1 MYTIPEAIANIDSN
15 TAWVLFFS
23 AGGWIGGSIQFFEG
37 LRLTWRDK
45 VIGLPL
51 GYLFIIFAHDSYFF
65 LQWDFWFHTI
75 NHWYFNY
82 TAYLFTVWPF
92 IEMISIVWLVRVAH
106 NEIAPNLPAPIY
118 YAICALYLL
127 TAISLYMLLKSWMD
141 DPLHLIGITIAQII
155 NILFMIPMAL
165 RRRSTRG
172 QSRLMAWTLLLG
184 PGSSTLF
191 LSTSIVPGLLT
202 PAYWLATICTTL
214 LAFAYLLLFEYY
226 RRQENAALRSTT

>member
-1 MYTIPEAIANIDSN
+1 M
-15 TAWVLFFS
+15 
-23 AGGWIGGSIQFFEG
+23 EG

-51 GYLFIIFAHDSYFF
+51 GYLFIIFAHDAYFF
-65 LQWDFWFHTI
+65 LHFDFWFHTI

-92 IEMISIVWLVRVAH
+92 IEMISIVWLVRVAR
-106 NEIAPNLPAPIY
+106 NEIAPNLPATIY
-118 YAICALYLL
+118 YVLCALYLL
-127 TAISLYMLLKSWMD
+127 TAISMYVLLKSWID

-165 RRRSTRG
+165 RRGSTRG

-202 PAYWLATICTTL
+202 TTYFAATACTTIMSV
-214 LAFAYLLLFEYY
+214 AYLLLFEYY
-226 RRQENAALRSTT
+226 RCREKMAAA